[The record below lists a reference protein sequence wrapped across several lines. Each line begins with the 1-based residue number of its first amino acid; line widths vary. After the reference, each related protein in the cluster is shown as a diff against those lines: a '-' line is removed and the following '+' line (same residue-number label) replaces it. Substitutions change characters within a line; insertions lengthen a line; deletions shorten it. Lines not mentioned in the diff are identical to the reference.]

1 MGGSIVMLEKRRNE
15 EKRTPTLSTLP
26 RTKPS
31 ALWLLFPYKSP
42 WWGGKMPQLA
52 KALLA
57 KPHGSGS
64 ALGPGTG
71 LADKKMLFRDAMSP
85 KLSDC

>member
-1 MGGSIVMLEKRRNE
+1 MMLEKRRNE

-26 RTKPS
+26 RTQPS
-31 ALWLLFPYKSP
+31 ALWLLPYKSP

-52 KALLA
+52 KALVA

-64 ALGPGTG
+64 ALGPVTD